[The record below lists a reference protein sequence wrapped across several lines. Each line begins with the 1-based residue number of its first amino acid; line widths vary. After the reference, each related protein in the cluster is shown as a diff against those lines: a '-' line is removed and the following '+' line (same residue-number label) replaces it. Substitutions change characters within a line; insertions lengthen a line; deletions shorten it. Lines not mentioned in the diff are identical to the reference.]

1 MSNNKRPAFWKYP
14 ALLLFGVGVSNIG
27 EWIYFI
33 ALNLIVLDMTHS
45 ALAVSIL
52 YLIRPLAAI
61 ATNLW
66 SGSVIDRMNKRR
78 LMAALDF
85 LRAGLIA
92 LLPLY
97 ASVWYMYP
105 LVFLINM
112 MGSAFRPASSAYTTM
127 LIPAEHRPRFQS
139 INALIGSGAF
149 LTGPAIAGL
158 LFLVG
163 TPILAIYI
171 NAAAMAIS
179 GLVTLLLPNLE
190 GNQTVAD
197 NDDQKLS
204 WTIIKQDWTVIFKF
218 YRTNTHIFVVCLLF
232 SGVMMVMASAVDSL
246 EAAFAQIVLG
256 LTEAEYG
263 VLVSISGAG
272 IMAGAGVNAFIAK
285 RASISWMIGAGVLGV
300 SAGYFIYACSSIY
313 LTAASGFFIL
323 AFFMAFANTG
333 FAVFYQNNVPV
344 ELMGRVGSMNG
355 LIEGILIMIITAVF
369 GIAAAVGSIQAVVI
383 AGVAAMLLLS
393 FALSVCVRLPSNRS
407 FYRTDITVDDY

>member
-1 MSNNKRPAFWKYP
+1 MGSEKRPAFWKYP

-33 ALNLIVLDMTHS
+33 ALNMIVLDMTHS
-45 ALAVSIL
+45 ALAVSVL

-61 ATNLW
+61 VTNLW

-112 MGSAFRPASSAYTTM
+112 MGAAFRPASSAYTTM
-127 LIPAEHRPRFQS
+127 LIPGEHRPRFQS
-139 INALIGSGAF
+139 LNALIGSGAF
-149 LTGPAIAGL
+149 LIGPAIAGL

-190 GNQTVAD
+190 GDQTTGD
-197 NDDQKLS
+197 DDQKLS
-204 WTIIKQDWTVIFKF
+204 WVVVKQDWTVVLKF
-218 YRTNTHIFVVCLLF
+218 YRANTHIFAVCLLF

-272 IMAGAGVNAFIAK
+272 IMAGAGVNALIVK
-285 RASISWMIGAGVLGV
+285 RGSISWMIGAGVLGV
-300 SAGYFIYACSSIY
+300 SAGYFIYAYSSVY
-313 LTAASGFFIL
+313 LTAAAGFFIL

-355 LIEGILIMIITAVF
+355 LIEGILIMMITAVF
-369 GIAAAVGSIQAVVI
+369 GIAAAVGSIQAIVI

-393 FALSVCVRLPSNRS
+393 AALCVCVRLPSSRS
-407 FYRTDITVDDY
+407 FYRTDIAVDDY